1 MYAKV
6 LIEYEV
12 KSLDHVFT
20 YIIPE
25 KLKNIHI
32 GMKVK
37 VFFGNKLSI

>member
-20 YIIPE
+20 YIIPSIFKE
-25 KLKNIHI
+25 KLKHI
-32 GMKVK
+32 
-37 VFFGNKLSI
+37 F